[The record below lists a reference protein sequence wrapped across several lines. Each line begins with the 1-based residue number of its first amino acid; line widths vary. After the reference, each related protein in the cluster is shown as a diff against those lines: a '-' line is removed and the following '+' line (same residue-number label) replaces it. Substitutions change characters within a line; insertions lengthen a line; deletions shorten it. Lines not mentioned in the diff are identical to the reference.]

1 MNDTALLTDAEPER
15 PLRPVEAEISLV
27 DLIPVLAGRK
37 SLIAAVTLLAM
48 AATAVVVLVMAPSF
62 TAEAVILPPQQEA
75 SAQSLM
81 AGPLAGM
88 GSLGL
93 LGGAASMGLWRNP
106 SDLYIGLLKSRTT
119 ADALVARFHL
129 QQVYRKRTWVD
140 TRKALARRSTI
151 TTGKDSLIRIEV
163 EDHDPQRAAQMANA
177 YVEELH
183 EQTSR
188 FAFTSASQRRLF
200 FQQQVT
206 SERDALAG
214 AENALKNAQQATGL
228 IVPSGQS
235 EALIRAVAQIRAEIA
250 GRQVQLESMRSY
262 ATAENPQ
269 VLLLE
274 SETKALQDQLAKLE
288 TGSGSGGDLVVPTRN
303 LPAASLE
310 YLRKLRDLQYHQ
322 TLFELLSKQYEAA
335 RIDEARSGSPIQ
347 VVDRAVAP
355 DKKSWPP
362 RTLFTL
368 GAGLLGFLA
377 ASFFVL
383 GRSRPRAAR

>member
-1 MNDTALLTDAEPER
+1 
-15 PLRPVEAEISLV
+15 
-27 DLIPVLAGRK
+27 
-37 SLIAAVTLLAM
+37 
-48 AATAVVVLVMAPSF
+48 
-62 TAEAVILPPQQEA
+62 
-75 SAQSLM
+75 
-81 AGPLAGM
+81 
-88 GSLGL
+88 
-93 LGGAASMGLWRNP
+93 MGLWRNP
-106 SDLYIGLLKSRTT
+106 ADLYIGLLKSRTT

-129 QQVYRKRTWVD
+129 EQVYRKRTWVD

-188 FAFTSASQRRLF
+188 FAFTSASQRRSF

-262 ATAENPQ
+262 ATTENPQ

-322 TLFELLSKQYEAA
+322 TLFELLSRQYEAA

-383 GRSRPRAAR
+383 GRSRPGAAR